1 MANQVFA
8 TVGRAVLAA
17 LLVGPAFLMAQAPAK
32 PSPAKPWTMPRTP
45 DGKPDLQG
53 YWTSLSF
60 TPLERPEK
68 YGTREFLTDEEVKAI
83 FEAGVNRYYEFT
95 FANSADTPVYDATVY
110 ALDAWQNGVRPN
122 RRTSLIVDPPNG
134 RLPALTPEG
143 KARPRRRGQGE
154 DGFDGPEKLGTGV
167 RCLTNGGPPIPAGSG
182 YNNNTF
188 ILQGPGQ
195 VVIEYEWMSKTRVI
209 PTDGRPHLAPH
220 MRFWT
225 GNGVGRWDGDTLVV
239 ENRGFQPEATYMDGN
254 PATLRIIERFT
265 RIDADTIEYKYT
277 VDDPSTWT
285 RPWTA
290 ITPLSKVDGPLFEY
304 ACHEGNNG
312 IVNMLEGA
320 RAQDKAGAA
329 RPESR

>member
-1 MANQVFA
+1 MRNRMFA
-8 TVGRAVLAA
+8 ATGVAALAVLFA
-17 LLVGPAFLMAQAPAK
+17 GPAFLVAQAPST
-32 PSPAKPWTMPRTP
+32 PSSAKPWTMPRTP
-45 DGKPDLQG
+45 DGQPDLQG

-68 YGTREFLTDEEVKAI
+68 FGTREFLTDEEMTQI
-83 FEAGVNRYYEFT
+83 FKAGVERSYEFT

-122 RRTSLIVDPPNG
+122 RRSSLIVDPPNG
-134 RLPALTPEG
+134 RLPAMTPEG

-154 DGFDGPEKLGTGV
+154 NGFDGPEKLGTGV

-188 ILQGPGQ
+188 ILQGRGH

-209 PTDGRPHLAPH
+209 PTDGRPHLAPY

-225 GNGVGRWDGDTLVV
+225 GNGVGHWEGGTLVV
-239 ENRGFQPEATYMDGN
+239 ENRGFQPDAAHMDAN
-254 PATLRIIERFT
+254 PATLKITERYT
-265 RIDADTIEYKYT
+265 RIDAETIEYKYT
-277 VDDPSTWT
+277 VEDPSTWT

-290 ITPLSKVDGPLFEY
+290 IVPLSKVDGPLFEY

-320 RAQDKAGAA
+320 RAQEKAGVK
-329 RPESR
+329 PESR